1 MFKPTLTYLTTTH
14 RQVRRHSTFVSKVMA
29 QTISTGG
36 MPSNSTKLTGRAFYE
51 SIGSPK
57 YIVAPM
63 VDRSEFVRPP
73 SSLRTLRH
81 MLTRSP
87 GLETPHSLLP
97 G

>member
-1 MFKPTLTYLTTTH
+1 
-14 RQVRRHSTFVSKVMA
+14 MA
-29 QTISTGG
+29 QTASAG
-36 MPSNSTKLTGRAFYE
+36 MSQSYPVKLTGRAFYE

-73 SSLRTLRH
+73 SSYPTLQH
-81 MLTRSP
+81 LLTRSP
-87 GLETPHSLLP
+87 GLETPHSILP